1 MNPLPRRLRKQMAA
15 RIVFGKPLR
24 DVHECAR
31 GRIVELGRERAINP
45 AIGRGLRGFAE
56 CIVL

>member
-1 MNPLPRRLRKQMAA
+1 MAA